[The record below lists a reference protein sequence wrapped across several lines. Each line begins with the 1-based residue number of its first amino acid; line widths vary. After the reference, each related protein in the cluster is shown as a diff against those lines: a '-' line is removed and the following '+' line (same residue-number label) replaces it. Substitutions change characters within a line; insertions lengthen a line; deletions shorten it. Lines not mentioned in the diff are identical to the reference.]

1 MARREDKTAQMTV
14 AERAMHCV
22 RLAEDADGGNRA
34 AALEDLR
41 FSAGDQWPAD
51 IKMARLLDRRPCLTI
66 NKTDT
71 FVRSVVNNMRQQRPR
86 IKVHPVN
93 DGADQDVAEVIE
105 GLIRHIEVQS
115 GADAAYDT
123 AADFQ
128 VRIGWGFVR
137 VGFRYCDE
145 KSFDQDIYIDRVRNP
160 FSIYIDPSSTAPDGL
175 DMQWAVITDRIR
187 KDEFRKLYPKAKL
200 NDFKSGEGDERD
212 SYSQREEIL
221 IAEFW
226 RVEEEPDTLLQLQDG
241 STALASAYGL
251 TGVKLGDSFDTD
263 RGRMMVIDKRDT
275 MRRVIRWSK
284 VTATQELEKRDWP
297 GKYIPVLPMYG
308 AELIDNGKTIR
319 YGMVRQLKDPQR
331 MYNFWRT
338 QETEF
343 VALAPKAPWLVA
355 EGQTEN
361 HEDEWATANV
371 KNHSTL
377 TYKPT
382 EDAAGNALPPP
393 SRLQPQA
400 VPAASVNAAM
410 SASEDLKAVAGMFDP
425 ALGAPGQETSGKMV
439 AERQAQSDLSNFH
452 FYDNET
458 RTIRAVGIVI
468 LDLIPH
474 VYTTQRVVRIIGE
487 DGIPESVTLN
497 EQAVDKVLNDMSVG
511 RYDVIMDTGP
521 GYDTKRQ
528 ESAAMMIEMVAKM
541 PQLGQIAGD
550 LIVGQMDWPGAR
562 MLAERLKAANPLAQA
577 MEQIPKDLD
586 PKARE
591 IVANLMGQLQ
601 QAKQA
606 VQQLT
611 MEKEAKVFGLQE
623 KEAAI
628 TLREREKQAH
638 ETSRLH
644 IKELGE
650 DERARLA
657 AQTKIHDTTLRVNED
672 RFESILE
679 ARTDLELGYDKHDN
693 DNT

>member
-1 MARREDKTAQMTV
+1 
-14 AERAMHCV
+14 MHCV

-86 IKVHPVN
+86 IKVHPVSS
-93 DGADQDVAEVIE
+93 GADQDVAEVIE

-128 VRIGWGFVR
+128 TRMGWGYVR
-137 VGFRYCDE
+137 VGYRYCDE
-145 KSFDQDIYIDRVRNP
+145 TSFDQDIYIDRVRNP

-175 DMQWAVITDRIR
+175 DMQWAVVTDRIK
-187 KDEFRKLYPKAKL
+187 KDEFRRLYPKAKL

-212 SYSQREEIL
+212 AYSQREETL

-226 RVEEEPDTLLQLQDG
+226 RVEEEPDTLLRFQDG
-241 STALASAYGL
+241 STALASAIGL
-251 TGVKLGDSFDTD
+251 SSPKEGDVVGDL
-263 RGRMMVIDKRDT
+263 MVIDLRST

-284 VTATQELEKRDWP
+284 VTATQELEKREWP
-297 GKYIPVLPMYG
+297 GKYIPIIPVYG

-377 TYKPT
+377 TYKPVQ
-382 EDAAGNALPPP
+382 DDAGNALPPP
-393 SRLQPQA
+393 NRLQPQA

-410 SASEDLKAVAGMFDP
+410 AASEDLKAVAGMFDP

-452 FYDNET
+452 FYDNLT
-458 RTIRAVGIVI
+458 RSIRAVGIVI

-474 VYTTQRVVRIIGE
+474 VYNHQQVVRIIGE
-487 DGIPESVTLN
+487 DGIPDAVTIN
-497 EQAVDKVLNDMSVG
+497 EQATDKVLNDMSVG

-528 ESAAMMIEMVAKM
+528 ESAAMLIELVAKM
-541 PQLGQIAGD
+541 PQLAELAGD
-550 LIVGQMDWPGAR
+550 LVVGQMDWPMAR
-562 MLAERLKAANPLAQA
+562 KLAERLKMANPLAMAQ
-577 MEQIPKDLD
+577 EQIPKDMD

-591 IVANLMGQLQ
+591 IIANLMGQLQ
-601 QAKQA
+601 VAQKQ
-606 VQQLT
+606 VQQLS
-611 MEKEAKVFGLQE
+611 MEKQAKVFGLQE

-628 TLREREKQAH
+628 TLREREKQAA

-650 DERARLA
+650 DERARLVA
-657 AQTKIHDTTLRVNED
+657 ETKIHDTTLRVNED

-679 ARTDLELGYDKHDN
+679 ARTDLMLGQDKHDN
-693 DNT
+693 DHT